1 MERHEREK
9 EHADFVKKIKYVNDL
24 TFCYYVELY
33 YLRNTCKEGKLLS
46 DNTLFYDKKYKVYS
60 YRELQKLLYDEQ
72 RSKEQLEGQL
82 KTYLANKTQ
91 CKILE
96 AELEITKTKLKQAEE
111 AAKETPPLLISL
123 QAEMAMMKKQHLNAI
138 REVNPSSYLI

>member
-1 MERHEREK
+1 M
-9 EHADFVKKIKYVNDL
+9 DYLQGKKIII
-24 TFCYYVELY
+24 TFNALISDEM
-33 YLRNTCKEGKLLS
+33 CKIC
-46 DNTLFYDKKYKVYS
+46 F

-82 KTYLANKTQ
+82 KTHFANKTQ

-96 AELEITKTKLKQAEE
+96 AELEITKNKLKQAEE
-111 AAKETPPLLISL
+111 AAKETPPLLLSL

-138 REVNPSSYLI
+138 REVKR

>member
-1 MERHEREK
+1 M
-9 EHADFVKKIKYVNDL
+9 
-24 TFCYYVELY
+24 CG
-33 YLRNTCKEGKLLS
+33 TCKGEKLLS
-46 DNTLFYDKKYKVYS
+46 NNTLVYDKKYKIYS

-82 KTYLANKTQ
+82 KTHLANKTQ

-111 AAKETPPLLISL
+111 AAKETPPLLVSL
-123 QAEMAMMKKQHLNAI
+123 QAEMTMMKKQHLNAI
-138 REVNPSSYLI
+138 REVIR